1 MSSDASTA
9 WGMSGVLRFT
19 KYHARYEGF
28 GGLFWQTSWDE
39 WRSIRSFGDLSVGSV
54 KIGVA
59 EFLAALI
66 TFETFAD
73 LCSGKF
79 TILEIDNLCAKCWWD
94 SSRCPISPF
103 DRCAQAVHL
112 HMLARSVKVKTQ
124 WVSSK
129 ANLWADRCSRKRYSS
144 RAKGHTIDGVR
155 LKKVVPRFRHVL
167 RFL

>member
-1 MSSDASTA
+1 
-9 WGMSGVLRFT
+9 MSGVLRF
-19 KYHARYEGF
+19 KENHAKYEGF
-28 GGLFWQTSWDE
+28 GGLFWQISWDE
-39 WRSIRSFGDLSVGSV
+39 WSSIRSFGDLSFGHV

-79 TILEIDNLCAKCWWD
+79 TMLEIDNLCAKGWWD
-94 SSRCPISPF
+94 SSRCPKSPF

-112 HMLARSVKVKTQ
+112 HMLEKSVKIKTR

-129 ANLWADRCSRKRYSS
+129 ANLWADRCSRERYSS
-144 RAKGHTIDGVR
+144 RARGHTIDGVR
-155 LKKVVPRFRHVL
+155 LKKVIPRFRNVL
-167 RFL
+167 RFI